1 MRCISF
7 VIFLTFSS
15 CFVVLPALENVT
27 QADEIELLER
37 QLEYQ
42 TQAATLR
49 MEKLKLLKAKKELG
63 LTPYD
68 TVGNGFLLAE
78 YGESVAGGVAFARL
92 NDGVAEM
99 ARLFV
104 RPDYR
109 RGGIARD
116 LVSRSLAEAAAAG
129 HRRMVLHTLPQ
140 WHAARALY
148 GTMAFEPIPAYDGV
162 QVAEAACYAR
172 DTKLSGT

>member
-1 MRCISF
+1 MPR
-7 VIFLTFSS
+7 LTIRSARFSAETPAIREQIREYIATIDENACRDEVES
-15 CFVVLPALENVT
+15 GLAALPA
-27 QADEIELLER
+27 
-37 QLEYQ
+37 
-42 TQAATLR
+42 
-49 MEKLKLLKAKKELG
+49 
-63 LTPYD
+63 PYD
-68 TVGNGFLLAE
+68 TAGNGFLLAE

-92 NDGVAEM
+92 DDGVAEM

-109 RGGIARD
+109 RGGITRD
-116 LVSRSLAEAAAAG
+116 LVSRALAEAAAAG

-148 GTMAFEPIPAYDGV
+148 CTMAFEPIPAYDGV
-162 QVAEAACYAR
+162 QVAEAVCYAR